1 MDMEELL
8 IFKRRGFKVKQNHM
22 RLFLAIVFIVL
33 LGSVVILN
41 ASKNKIQQDFLEQEQ
56 ELIALN
62 EEIESLKTIDYEELE
77 KEKKEVLK
85 RFFKSYLDYTN
96 ENYLKRYDEM
106 SSYASKNII
115 DKLRGAQGELNE
127 SVKFRNQLEKLEIFH
142 TKNQDRFLVVTTINY
157 TAASENIVL
166 SDISNLYEVEMK
178 DKKIEKL
185 ILKGTITEVDDV

>member
-1 MDMEELL
+1 M
-8 IFKRRGFKVKQNHM
+8 KQNHI